1 MSWNHRVF
9 WVLKSHLMLTPCPG
23 QGHLLDQIAGYVT
36 DKKPRAIFSRV
47 CGFCKVSAQ
56 VASPFV
62 WGESPRSGGVPP
74 LPVLA
79 GAAAAEGCRAG
90 ESIERAASSQGCFFL
105 FFFFGLVLAW
115 TTHFSSFTFTPIFLF
130 PGMLCSSDCPK
141 VAKPLWSSICSWGT
155 VVCSKLDCFCWS
167 YLTNNSIVIKSSKLY
182 L

>member
-1 MSWNHRVF
+1 MIAECGERLSMSWNHRVF

-36 DKKPRAIFSRV
+36 DKKPRGIFSRV

-79 GAAAAEGCRAG
+79 GAAAAEGCRVG

-105 FFFFGLVLAW
+105 FFFWPCFGLDNTFLQF
-115 TTHFSSFTFTPIFLF
+115 HFHSHFFISWNALLF
-130 PGMLCSSDCPK
+130 RLP
-141 VAKPLWSSICSWGT
+141 
-155 VVCSKLDCFCWS
+155 
-167 YLTNNSIVIKSSKLY
+167 
-182 L
+182 